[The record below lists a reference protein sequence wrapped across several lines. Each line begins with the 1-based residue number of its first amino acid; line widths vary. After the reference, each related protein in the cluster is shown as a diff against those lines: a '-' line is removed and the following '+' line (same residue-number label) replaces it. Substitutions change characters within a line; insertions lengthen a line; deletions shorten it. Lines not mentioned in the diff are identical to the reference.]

1 MICQAFC
8 RIRLN
13 ASWKRALLGLLGPPG
28 LVVQLLPGLLWQ
40 LGPLVR
46 GLGLL
51 VRLLLGLSVR
61 RLLRL
66 FGLPVRGLLGLPL
79 RGLLEATRASDT
91 WGLAVRG
98 LLVLV
103 SALVSGLL
111 GHEGLSLAATAR
123 ISISTSVRR
132 TKTIRIIGIRI
143 WTSQIQ
149 AKSSQNR
156 IKIKSNQ
163 NQIKILIES

>member
-1 MICQAFC
+1 MQVGNEHYQGYQGHQGQWCNYCQGYC
-8 RIRLN
+8 GNWGHQCGDQGYSCDYYQDYQCDDCYVYLDCQCEDY
-13 ASWKRALLGLLGPPG
+13 WGYHCEDY
-28 LVVQLLPGLLWQ
+28 Q
-40 LGPLVR
+40 
-46 GLGLL
+46 
-51 VRLLLGLSVR
+51 
-61 RLLRL
+61 
-66 FGLPVRGLLGLPL
+66 
-79 RGLLEATRASDT
+79 EATRASDT